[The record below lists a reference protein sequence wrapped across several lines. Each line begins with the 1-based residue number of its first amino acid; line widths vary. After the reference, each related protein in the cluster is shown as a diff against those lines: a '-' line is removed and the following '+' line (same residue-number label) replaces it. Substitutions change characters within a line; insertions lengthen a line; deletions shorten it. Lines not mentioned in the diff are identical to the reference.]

1 MDAFIYTAMTG
12 ADHSLRALNV
22 RANNLANAQ
31 TTGFRAD
38 MASVTSQAASGYGY
52 DSRHHAALTS
62 THVDHTPGKT
72 SETGRTLDVAIDGP
86 GYLAIETDS
95 GVAYTRAGAMAMDGE
110 GNLTLGG
117 HTVLGDGG
125 PIVLPEHDALTIGA
139 DGTISVVLAGEKGTQ
154 DVGRLLLVNPEP
166 ADLMKNEQG
175 LIVSRSG
182 AEYAADGS
190 VTVKGGHLESS
201 NVSAVEEMMHTMSLT
216 RSFEMQ
222 MKLYKVADEM
232 ADAGNRLIRG

>member
-38 MASVTSQAASGYGY
+38 MATVTSDAAKGYGY
-52 DSRHHAALTS
+52 DSRHHAALTA
-62 THVDHTPGKT
+62 THVDHTPGKLN
-72 SETGRTLDVAIDGP
+72 ETGRALDVAISGN
-86 GYLAIETDS
+86 GYMAVETDG
-95 GVAYTRAGAMAMDGE
+95 GVAYTRSGSLRLEGDGS
-110 GNLTLGG
+110 LTLNGR
-117 HTVLGDGG
+117 TVLGDGG
-125 PIVLPEHDALTIGA
+125 PIVLPEHDALTIGT
-139 DGTISVVLAGEKGTQ
+139 DGTISIVAAGEQGTQ

-166 ADLMKNEQG
+166 ADLMKNAQG
-175 LIVSRSG
+175 LIVSRNG
-182 AEYAADGS
+182 TEYEADAN
-190 VTVKGGHLESS
+190 VAVKGGHLEGS
-201 NVSAVEEMMHTMSLT
+201 NVSAVEEMMQTMSLT

>member
-38 MASVTSQAASGYGY
+38 LASVTSEAVPGYGY

-62 THVDHTPGKT
+62 THVDHTPGKL
-72 SETGRTLDVAIDGP
+72 SETGRALDVAIDGV
-86 GYLAIETDS
+86 GYLAVETEE
-95 GVAYTRAGAMAMDGE
+95 GTAYTRAGALVLEGDGT
-110 GNLTLGG
+110 LTLNGRA
-117 HTVLGDGG
+117 VLGDGG
-125 PIVLPEHDALTIGA
+125 PVVLPEHDAVTIGA
-139 DGTISVVLAGEKGTQ
+139 DGTISIVTAGETRTQ

-166 ADLMKNEQG
+166 TDLVKNAQG
-175 LIVSRSG
+175 LVVSRSG
-182 AEYAADGS
+182 TEYGADDT
-190 VTVKGGHLESS
+190 VTVKAGHLEGS
-201 NVSAVEEMMHTMSLT
+201 NVSAVEEMMQTMSLT

-222 MKLYKVADEM
+222 MRLYKVADEM
-232 ADAGNRLIRG
+232 ADTGNRLIRG

>member
-1 MDAFIYTAMTG
+1 MDNFLYTAMTG
-12 ADHSLRALNV
+12 AEHSLRALNV

-31 TTGFRAD
+31 TSGFRAD
-38 MASVTSQAASGYGY
+38 LATVTSEAAKGYGY

-62 THVDHTPGKT
+62 THVNHTPGKT
-72 SETGRTLDVAIDGP
+72 SETGRTLDVAINGS
-86 GYLAIETDS
+86 GYLAVETDQ
-95 GVAYTRAGAMAMDGE
+95 GVSYTRAGSLVIDGE
-110 GNLTLGG
+110 GALTLKG

-139 DGTISVVLAGEKGTQ
+139 DGTISVVMAGEKGIQ

-182 AEYAADGS
+182 TEYGADGS
-190 VTVKGGHLESS
+190 VTVKGGHLETS
-201 NVSAVEEMMHTMSLT
+201 NVSAVEEMMQTMSLT

-222 MKLYKVADEM
+222 MKLYKVADEL

>member
-22 RANNLANAQ
+22 RAGNLANAQ
-31 TTGFRAD
+31 TAGFRAD
-38 MASVTSQAASGYGY
+38 LATVTSEAAQGYGY
-52 DSRHHAALTS
+52 DSRHHAALTA
-62 THVDHTPGKT
+62 THVDHTPGKLN
-72 SETGRTLDVAIDGP
+72 ETGRALDVAISGA
-86 GYLAIETDS
+86 GYLAVETDD
-95 GVAYTRAGAMAMDGE
+95 GVAYTRTGSLRLEGDGS
-110 GNLTLGG
+110 LTLNGR
-117 HTVLGDGG
+117 TVLGDGG
-125 PIVLPEHDALTIGA
+125 PIVLPEHDTLTIGT
-139 DGTISVVLAGEKGTQ
+139 DGTISIVATGEQGTQ

-166 ADLMKNEQG
+166 ADLMKNAQG

-182 AEYAADGS
+182 TEYGADAN
-190 VTVKGGHLESS
+190 VAVKGGHLEGS
-201 NVSAVEEMMHTMSLT
+201 NVSAVEEMMQTMSLT

>member
-1 MDAFIYTAMTG
+1 MDNFLYTAMTG
-12 ADHSLRALNV
+12 AEHSLRALDV

-38 MASVTSQAASGYGY
+38 LANVTSQAAKGYGY

-62 THVDHTPGKT
+62 THVNHTPGKV
-72 SETGRTLDVAIDGP
+72 SDTGRTLDVAIDGA
-86 GYLAIETDS
+86 GYLAVETDQ
-95 GVAYTRAGAMAMDGE
+95 GVAYTRAGALKLEGDGT
-110 GNLTLGG
+110 LTLGG
-117 HTVLGDGG
+117 HTVLGEGG

-139 DGTISVVLAGEKGTQ
+139 DGTISVVVSGDKGVQ
-154 DVGRLLLVNPEP
+154 DVGRLMLVNPEP
-166 ADLMKNEQG
+166 ADLMKNAQG
-175 LIVSRSG
+175 LIVSRTG
-182 AEYAADGS
+182 AEYDADGS
-190 VTVKGGHLESS
+190 VTVKGGHLETS
-201 NVSAVEEMMHTMSLT
+201 NVSAVEEMMQTMSLT

>member
-1 MDAFIYTAMTG
+1 MHNFIYTAMTG

-52 DSRHHAALTS
+52 DSNHQAALTG
-62 THVDHTPGKT
+62 THVNHTPGKV
-72 SETGRTLDVAIDGP
+72 SDTGRTLDVAIDGV
-86 GYLAIETDS
+86 GYLAVETDS
-95 GVAYTRAGAMAMDGE
+95 GVAYTRAGSLMLDADGA
-110 GNLTLGG
+110 LTLGG
-117 HTVLGDGG
+117 NTVLGEGG
-125 PIVLPEHDALTIGA
+125 PIVLPEHDSLTIGA
-139 DGTISVVLAGEKGTQ
+139 DGTISVVMTGEKGVQ

-166 ADLMKNEQG
+166 SDLMKNEQG

-182 AEYAADGS
+182 ATYDADGS

-222 MKLYKVADEM
+222 MKLYKVADDM
-232 ADAGNRLIRG
+232 ADTGNRLIRG